1 VVEEVMGV
9 VEVVDVKVWKH
20 QTRKKK
26 VDLVGV

>member
-1 VVEEVMGV
+1 VVEIVVV
-9 VEVVDVKVWKH
+9 VEVVAVKVLKC